1 VSVAAG
7 ESEVEVADVLDEV
20 DNPDAAELMQLDHAI
35 AVHFKLGTKPGEE
48 GTLPLRFEDMSEELE
63 SSIYERA
70 YPVYNEVYSK
80 PDPKI
85 NELTEA
91 LKHEKNPIY
100 RKAPEPSSNPSVA
113 GLQDELQMPRVV
125 LEHLA
130 GRAAA
135 TAGIPGEMSA
145 EDIRTMVCNPVYCL
159 DRVAPWIAEPL
170 GPLIPVEEWV
180 AAGAKL
186 IEEIESRR
194 IRVLCRVVDL
204 RLDSWTEPWVPSP
217 ECILPLLVEYAGSNL
232 KQKMC
237 STLTPPHLLAFY
249 HPFADHLI
257 DC

>member
-1 VSVAAG
+1 MPVYLCRWPNGDVSLAAG

-35 AVHFKLGTKPGEE
+35 AVHFKLGTRPGQE
-48 GTLPLRFEDMSEELE
+48 GTLPLRFEDMSEQLE

-70 YPVYNEVYSK
+70 YPVYNEVRTK
-80 PDPKI
+80 PDPTVK
-85 NELTEA
+85 ELTEA

-135 TAGIPGEMSA
+135 TAGIPGEMST
-145 EDIRTMVCNPVYCL
+145 EDIRKMVCNPVYCL
-159 DRVAPWIAEPL
+159 DRVAPWIAEPP
-170 GPLIPVEEWV
+170 GPVVPVEHWV

-186 IEEIESRR
+186 IEEIGAEAY
-194 IRVLCRVVDL
+194 L
-204 RLDSWTEPWVPSP
+204 RLL
-217 ECILPLLVEYAGSNL
+217 IQNL
-232 KQKMC
+232 RGE
-237 STLTPPHLLAFY
+237 
-249 HPFADHLI
+249 
-257 DC
+257 